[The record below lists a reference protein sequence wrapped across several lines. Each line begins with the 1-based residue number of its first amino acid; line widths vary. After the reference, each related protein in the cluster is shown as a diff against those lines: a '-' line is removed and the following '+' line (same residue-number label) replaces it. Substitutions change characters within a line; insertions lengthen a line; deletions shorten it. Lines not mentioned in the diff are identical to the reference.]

1 MKEVTMAYSEV
12 LAQRVRGVLAGE
24 AGLEEKKMFGGIGF
38 LIDGNMACGVSGD
51 GLIVRVGVEAY
62 PNAVM
67 RPGARP
73 WPDERPMK
81 GWVIVDRGGIAAEAD
96 LRGWIEEGVAFAR
109 TLPAK

>member
-1 MKEVTMAYSEV
+1 MAYSEE
-12 LAQRVRGVLAGE
+12 LAVRVRKVLVGQ
-24 AGLEEKKMFGGIGF
+24 AGLAEKKMFGGLAF
-38 LIDGNMACGVSGD
+38 LLDGNMACGVVGD
-51 GLIVRVGVEAY
+51 GVIVRVGPEGY

-81 GWVIVDRGGIAAEAD
+81 GWVIVDGAGIAAEAD

-109 TLPAK
+109 TLPTK